1 LLQKVEG
8 IVIRTNDYGE
18 TNKIVTIFTREMG
31 KIGVMAR
38 GAKKPKSRLTS
49 VTQLFTYGYYLVQKG
64 SGLGSLQQGEII
76 TSWRGLREDLFK
88 SAYAAYVVE
97 LTDKLTEDHKL
108 NPYLF
113 ELLFQTLQYMNDGV
127 DQEVLTFIYEMKM
140 LNVAGIHPKMD
151 GCVACSNTEG
161 KFAFSV
167 REGGFLC
174 HRCYHLDPHLI
185 PISPATLKLLRIF
198 YYFDINRLGTI
209 SLKDETKAELK
220 AVISSLYDEYS
231 GLNLKSKR
239 FLQQL
244 DHFRL

>member
-1 LLQKVEG
+1 MLQKVEG

-49 VTQLFTYGYYLVQKG
+49 VTQLFIYGYYLVQKG
-64 SGLGSLQQGEII
+64 SGLGTLQQGEII
-76 TSWRGLREDLFK
+76 STWRGLREDLFK

-97 LTDKLTEDHKL
+97 LTDKLTEERKI

-113 ELLFQTLQYMNDGV
+113 ELLYQTLQYMNDGV
-127 DQEVLTFIYEMKM
+127 DLEVLTLIYEMKM
-140 LNVAGIHPKMD
+140 LNVAGIYPKLD

-174 HRCYHLDPHLI
+174 HRCYHLDPNFI
-185 PISPATLKLLRIF
+185 PISPAALKLLRVF
-198 YYFDINRLGTI
+198 YYFDLTRLGNI
-209 SLKDETKAELK
+209 SLRDETKSELK
-220 AVISSLYDEYS
+220 LVITALYDEYS

-244 DHFRL
+244 NHFRL